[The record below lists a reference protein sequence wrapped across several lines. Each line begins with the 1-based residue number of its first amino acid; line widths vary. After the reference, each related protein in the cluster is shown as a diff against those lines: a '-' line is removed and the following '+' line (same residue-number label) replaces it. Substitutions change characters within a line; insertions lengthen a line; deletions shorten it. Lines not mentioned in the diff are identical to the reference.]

1 MQSSPPGQP
10 QLHATEAA
18 GPPQADLE
26 MFRASPWISYGP
38 ISTDSSS
45 PHHASRHGSEM
56 DEDVDMDAPQISTL
70 REEDSPPPTSSP
82 ARTGKFRVK
91 LLVNNNE
98 TKMNTKFISFNG
110 ETGEEAGE
118 TDEVDEED
126 EADEEDDEEDQLID
140 DDDDVN
146 SVSVASG
153 PPVAGPSSRGGGP
166 SKRGQKKSRGQGK
179 RRGRAGAP
187 IPAALM
193 STFEAS
199 PAEHPAAVP
208 SPLREPVDL
217 PIVEAT
223 APSVPSPP
231 KKKPVPKGTT
241 AAQRAPRKPKTTVT
255 IPAVQDL
262 ADLSE
267 GYTGTAP
274 SSPLRDVNTPE
285 VELNPSAAPSGVPTL
300 EDFNLENVPL
310 PRYPLPSKPFHVQ
323 APPRIGTA
331 YAPIVPIDRSGKRP
345 RHWRQA
351 NREIRGIAGGR
362 WFARSWVGE
371 KESELASASAA
382 TGEDDRQ
389 QVSSSTLMLPKI
401 PAMPLSAPVARSVG
415 RPKGSKADTT
425 VSTAAS
431 SRSVSVVP
439 DIAPAGGSAPAARA
453 QTKKRSNLSTAAVTE
468 IDKEIELVS

>member
-91 LLVNNNE
+91 LLVNNE
-98 TKMNTKFISFNG
+98 AKANTKFISFNG

-153 PPVAGPSSRGGGP
+153 PPVAGPSSRGGP

-187 IPAALM
+187 TPVALM

-208 SPLREPVDL
+208 SPLREPLDL
-217 PIVEAT
+217 PIVEALT
-223 APSVPSPP
+223 PSSPIP

-241 AAQRAPRKPKTTVT
+241 AAQRAPRRFPKTKTTIT
-255 IPAVQDL
+255 IPAVQDV

-274 SSPLRDVNTPE
+274 SSPLRDINTPE
-285 VELNPSAAPSGVPTL
+285 IEPNPSAAPSGVPQL

-371 KESELASASAA
+371 KESDLASTATAA
-382 TGEDDRQ
+382 GEDERQ
-389 QVSSSTLMLPKI
+389 QVSSAAVMMPKI
-401 PAMPLSAPVARSVG
+401 PAISLSAPLARSVG
-415 RPKGSKADTT
+415 RPKGSKADPA

-439 DIAPAGGSAPAARA
+439 DIAPAGSASAGRA